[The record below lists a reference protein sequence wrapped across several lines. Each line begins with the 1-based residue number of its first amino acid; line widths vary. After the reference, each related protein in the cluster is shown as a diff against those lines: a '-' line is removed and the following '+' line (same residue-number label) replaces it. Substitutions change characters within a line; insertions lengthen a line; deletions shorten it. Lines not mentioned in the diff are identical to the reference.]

1 MFLLEIFHALNHT
14 SRYIKQD
21 TWHCQWLIETMEEV
35 AAEWLSWYE
44 NWGKCSCSSAIE
56 FRPPPLPKQPWSGG
70 VSSTLSPVNSLSK
83 YRVSISEV
91 TCGLKGGGIFF
102 CTRSVQLIHE
112 KNTWFMISFASLGP
126 PPNLLLGSFINKPGV
141 EIYAYKFF
149 HSREHDGHDRC

>member
-1 MFLLEIFHALNHT
+1 
-14 SRYIKQD
+14 
-21 TWHCQWLIETMEEV
+21 MEEV

-56 FRPPPLPKQPWSGG
+56 FKPPPLPKQPWSGG

-102 CTRSVQLIHE
+102 WTRSAQLIHE
-112 KNTWFMISFASLGP
+112 KNAWFMMSFASLGP
-126 PPNLLLGSFINKPGV
+126 PPNLLLGSFISKPV
-141 EIYAYKFF
+141 KIKHKYNFICNYRTRTSIRIFVIIEACNTYHPAYLLL
-149 HSREHDGHDRC
+149 HC